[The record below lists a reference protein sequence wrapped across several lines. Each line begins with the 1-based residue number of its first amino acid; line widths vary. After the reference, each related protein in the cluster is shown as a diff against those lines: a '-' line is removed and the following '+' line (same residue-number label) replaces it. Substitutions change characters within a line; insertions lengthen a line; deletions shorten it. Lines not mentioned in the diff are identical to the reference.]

1 MLVHKNLIPLYTKN
15 QKQLYFKCNLCH
27 FVLKANN
34 VKNCMP
40 ATKNVKH

>member
-27 FVLKANN
+27 FVKSKQCEKLYACNK
-34 VKNCMP
+34 KC
-40 ATKNVKH
+40 